1 MGLLAQ
7 PANTA
12 ATATAAHAADLPNA
26 TFLVAAGVV
35 FCWASG
41 EFCIKYCLQLM

>member
-26 TFLVAAGVV
+26 TFLVAVGAL

-41 EFCIKYCLQLM
+41 VFFIKYCLELM